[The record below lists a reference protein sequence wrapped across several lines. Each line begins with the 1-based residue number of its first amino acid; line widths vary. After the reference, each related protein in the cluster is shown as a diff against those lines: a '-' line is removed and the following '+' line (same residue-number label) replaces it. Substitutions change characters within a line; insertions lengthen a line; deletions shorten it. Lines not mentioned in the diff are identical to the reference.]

1 MMKKNDLILIGS
13 FLVIALLAFGI
24 YMGMHKSQGTQV
36 QIQIDGS
43 VYKTLSLAKDQ
54 TILIPSAGNHTNKL
68 EIKNGY
74 ANMVDADCPDK
85 LCVHQKKIKN
95 AGESLVCLPHKVI
108 VTVLSDSSK
117 NDTPLDGVSQ

>member
-1 MMKKNDLILIGS
+1 MKKNDFLLIGS
-13 FLVIALLAFGI
+13 LFVIALLAFSI
-24 YMGMHKSQGTQV
+24 YFGTHKNQGTQV
-36 QIQIDGS
+36 QIQIDGT

-74 ANMVDADCPDK
+74 ANMIDADCPDK
-85 LCVHQKKIKN
+85 LCVYQKKIQKN
-95 AGESLVCLPHKVI
+95 GESLVCLPHKII
-108 VTVLSDSSK
+108 VTVLGDSQK